1 MAASVLQRCLSSV
14 NVVLKCGTQSYL
26 ARRCLLSAA
35 YTDNKLWDQ
44 RHSDPQN
51 LAKLANLM
59 ERSYER
65 KFPVS
70 SLAIARF
77 VDNVSSREE
86 VDQAEYYLY
95 RFRHSPN
102 CWYLRPWTIHSWIR
116 QCLKYEALDKALHT
130 IQNKVQYGVFPD
142 DYTFNLIIDAFLK
155 NEDYQS
161 ACSVVEEVM
170 LQEAFNSPTT
180 QILSLFALTK
190 HLALKPGLSL
200 EEQRNLGA
208 SLYLA
213 GLQQENSLGASAQCL
228 GCALIGKM
236 EMTQGMHSVFRQMPL
251 MWTRGYLAR
260 ALAVMETVSTGTGNV
275 KISKDVLD
283 RVEAVLEDLSATA
296 LPEACEG
303 EEQRSDSSSDEE
315 APKITLDE
323 EDEQERAKLPEYT
336 ATFKALR
343 AQLQA
348 SGKEDPTS
356 LEALAVSAAQGQ
368 LQAAEQPDIEQHR
381 LTVSDWEAERR
392 QLIQR
397 EKESREKMEQIAQE
411 RRATA
416 TATATA

>member
-14 NVVLKCGTQSYL
+14 KVVLKCGTQTYI

-35 YTDNKLWDQ
+35 YTDSKLWEE
-44 RHSDPQN
+44 RRSDPQN

-59 ERSYER
+59 DRSYER

-77 VDNVSSREE
+77 VDNISSREE

-102 CWYLRPWTIHSWIR
+102 CWYLRDWTVHSWIR
-116 QCLKYEALDKALHT
+116 QCLKYGARDKALHT
-130 IQNKVQYGVFPD
+130 IKNKVQYGIFPD
-142 DYTFNLIIDAFLK
+142 DFTLNLVIDTFLK
-155 NEDYQS
+155 NEDYQG

-170 LQEAFNSPTT
+170 LQEAFDRPTT
-180 QILSLFALTK
+180 QILSLFALSK
-190 HLALKPGLSL
+190 YLALKPDLSL

-208 SLYLA
+208 SLLLA
-213 GLQQENSLGASAQCL
+213 GLKQENSVGVSAQCL
-228 GCALIGKM
+228 GYTLIGKM
-236 EMTQGMHSVFRQMPL
+236 EMTKGIHAVFRQMPL
-251 MWTRGYLAR
+251 MWTHGYLPR
-260 ALAVMETVSTGTGNV
+260 ALAVMETVSTGTGDV

-283 RVEAVLEDLSATA
+283 RVESVLEELSA
-296 LPEACEG
+296 PEACEG
-303 EEQRSDSSSDEE
+303 EDQSSSDSDSDNET
-315 APKITLDE
+315 PKNTLDE

-336 ATFKALR
+336 AKFKALR

-348 SGKEDPTS
+348 SGKEDATS
-356 LEALAVSAAQGQ
+356 LEALVTSLAQGQ
-368 LQAAEQPDIEQHR
+368 LQAAEQPDVELYQR
-381 LTVSDWEAERR
+381 MVSEWEAERW

-411 RRATA
+411 RKAARSTA
-416 TATATA
+416 